1 MATHKP
7 ELHSMD
13 AVLSYFDQFDN
24 PGYQVFAGTNP
35 KPDYCRFTYT
45 GQDKGIGR
53 EKLQEALLAVANNPD
68 NTNTY
73 LLQILQ
79 EKGKKFEPI
88 NSITFQL
95 NKYSSPMYPAVMQG
109 MNNNYVNNEILSK
122 LKALEE
128 KITSLEADEEDEEDE
143 DDNNNNDF
151 LSGIMKNPQVQS
163 MFMGF
168 INNLFQPKKAQ
179 AMAGIPETENK
190 LPIEATEEEKINT
203 AIEILAKN
211 TTNLGDKLLKLAQM
225 SIENPSQY
233 YMLVRLL

>member
-24 PGYQVFAGTNP
+24 PAYQVFAGTNP

-73 LLQILQ
+73 LLQILA
-79 EKGKKFEPI
+79 EKGKKFEPV

-95 NKYSSPMYPAVMQG
+95 NKYNSMYPAVMQG

-128 KITSLEADEEDEEDE
+128 KISYMESDEEEEEEEKPDFIAGLMNNPQIQSLIMGFIGNLF
-143 DDNNNNDF
+143 NNNNTK
-151 LSGIMKNPQVQS
+151 L
-163 MFMGF
+163 
-168 INNLFQPKKAQ
+168 Q
-179 AMAGIPETENK
+179 AMAGIPETESK
-190 LPIEATEEEKINT
+190 LTTEATEEEKIAT
-203 AIEILAKN
+203 AIEILSKN

-225 SIENPSQY
+225 SIDNPSQY